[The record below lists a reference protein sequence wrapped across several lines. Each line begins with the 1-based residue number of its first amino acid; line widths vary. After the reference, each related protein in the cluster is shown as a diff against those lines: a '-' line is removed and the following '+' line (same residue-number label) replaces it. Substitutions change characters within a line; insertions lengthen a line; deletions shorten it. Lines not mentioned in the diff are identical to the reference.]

1 VRIAE
6 LSRQSGV
13 AVPTIKYY
21 LREGLL
27 PPGELTSR
35 NQARYDER
43 HLRRLRLIRALTDLA
58 DVPLAGVRTVLE
70 ALDSDSM
77 SLHDR
82 IGHAHRAVT
91 RSTQAGA
98 EDAGRAAAAAEVADL
113 VERRGW
119 IVAPDAPALATLAE
133 TIAALRALGQEDLL
147 GLLDGYADAADKTAA
162 REVETVAAR
171 ADPERI
177 AEGVVI
183 GTVLGECLVT
193 ALRLLAQENASAS
206 RLET

>member
-1 VRIAE
+1 MRIAE

-13 AVPTIKYY
+13 AVPTIKFY

-35 NQARYDER
+35 NQARYDEG
-43 HLRRLRLIRALTDLA
+43 HLRRLRLIRSLTDLA
-58 DVPLAGVRTVLE
+58 HVPLAGVRTVLE

-82 IGHAHRAVT
+82 IGYAHRAVT
-91 RSTQAGA
+91 RGAPAGTD
-98 EDAGRAAAAAEVADL
+98 DAARAAAEAEVADL
-113 VERRGW
+113 IERRGW
-119 IVAPDAPALATLAE
+119 TIAPDAPALVTLAE

-147 GLLDGYADAADKTAA
+147 GLLDGYAEAADKTAV

-177 AEGVVI
+177 AEGVVT
-183 GTVLGECLVT
+183 GTDLGESLVT
-193 ALRLLAQENASAS
+193 SLRLLAQENASAS
-206 RLET
+206 RLEV